1 MAKEERRVEQLK
13 RKLAQLGP
21 MLPGSI
27 SEQWNV
33 CGTPG
38 CQCKDPDKPKK
49 HGPYYQLSFTVGGRS
64 STMFSSWR
72 VKRQHDMRARIFARF
87 HYSGRCQEVVEVRLA
102 QVTKPSPGIGIPN
115 LMAPQQLQSLVD
127 QTDVT

>member
-1 MAKEERRVEQLK
+1 MTKEERSIEQLK
-13 RKLAQLGP
+13 AKLAQLGP

-38 CQCKDPDKPKK
+38 CRCKDPHKPVK

-64 STMFSSWR
+64 STMF
-72 VKRQHDMRARIFARF
+72 VKKEDLP
-87 HYSGRCQEVVEVRLA
+87 EVRRRLRRY
-102 QVTKPSPGIGIPN
+102 
-115 LMAPQQLQSLVD
+115 QQFKALCIKLVHAYIALNRKSGFNRSAS
-127 QTDVT
+127 

>member
-1 MAKEERRVEQLK
+1 MTREERKVQRL
-13 RKLAQLGP
+13 RDKLAKLGP

-38 CQCKDPDKPKK
+38 CRCKDAKNPVK

-64 STMFSSWR
+64 STMFIKKEDLPEARRRLKRYQQFKTLSSDL
-72 VKRQHDMRARIFARF
+72 VHAYVALARKTGLER
-87 HYSGRCQEVVEVRLA
+87 S
-102 QVTKPSPGIGIPN
+102 S
-115 LMAPQQLQSLVD
+115 S
-127 QTDVT
+127 